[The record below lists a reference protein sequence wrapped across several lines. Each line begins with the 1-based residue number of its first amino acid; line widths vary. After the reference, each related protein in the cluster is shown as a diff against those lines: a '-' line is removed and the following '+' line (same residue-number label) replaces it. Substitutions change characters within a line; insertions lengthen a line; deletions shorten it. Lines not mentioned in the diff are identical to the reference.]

1 MDVTELINQF
11 GFPISVAIACGWM
24 VYKMYSNMIKENA
37 NRENKLFE
45 MISKFNDSLDKFSNV
60 LDGYEMRLGNIE
72 KSVND
77 IKDIVNK

>member
-1 MDVTELINQF
+1 MDVTQLIESF
-11 GFPISVAIACGWM
+11 GFPIGISIVCIYGL
-24 VYKMYSNMIKENA
+24 YKMYNNMVTENS

-60 LDGYEMRLGNIE
+60 LQGYEMRLGNIE